1 MRTTVTWRCVEGR
14 GREGGGGEKDQ
25 HTVERRVENTERM
38 GEKESNTSSRKVG
51 GY

>member
-14 GREGGGGEKDQ
+14 GREKDQ

-38 GEKESNTSSRKVG
+38 GEKEINTSSRKVG